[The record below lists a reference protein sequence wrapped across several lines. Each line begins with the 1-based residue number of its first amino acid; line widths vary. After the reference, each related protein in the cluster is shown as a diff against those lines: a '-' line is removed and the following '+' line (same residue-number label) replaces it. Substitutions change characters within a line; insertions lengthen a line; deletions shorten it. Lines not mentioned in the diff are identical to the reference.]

1 MSTLEK
7 IKAER
12 VSAMKA
18 GKVVRKDTI
27 GLILAGIKQ
36 VEVDTRKE
44 LSEADVIQILT
55 KMVKQRQE
63 SITQYEQANRQ
74 DLADKEIAEKVIIEE
89 FLPQQI
95 SEDEVRAKVSEAIT
109 STGATSIK
117 DMGKVIA
124 LLRADLVGKAD
135 MGFVSKLVKDSLQ

>member
-1 MSTLEK
+1 MSTFEK

-12 VSAMKA
+12 ITAMKA
-18 GKVVRKDTI
+18 GQAARKDTLA
-27 GLILAGIKQ
+27 LILAGIKQ